1 MQQNFGVQ
9 NLRISFDMDEPQIIK
24 QVEIDLT
31 DSVPG
36 LKQDVTSLVV
46 QSPRATELIESYIL
60 KYLRTI
66 EDDARDDCSELA
78 TFKILY
84 SNGKI
89 DS

>member
-24 QVEIDLT
+24 EVVIDLT

-36 LKQDVTSLVV
+36 LEQDVTPLVV
-46 QSPRATELIESYIL
+46 QSPRAIHLIESYIW
-60 KYLRTI
+60 KYLRTV
-66 EDDARDDCSELA
+66 EDDARDDCSELP
-78 TFKILY
+78 TFKNIY
-84 SNGKI
+84 NNGKI

>member
-24 QVEIDLT
+24 QVVIDLT

-36 LKQDVTSLVV
+36 LEQDVTPLVV
-46 QSPRATELIESYIL
+46 QSPRAINFIHSYIW
-60 KYLRTI
+60 KYLRTV
-66 EDDARDDCSELA
+66 EDDARDDYSELS
-78 TFKILY
+78 TFKNIY
-84 SNGKI
+84 NNGKI